1 MDDISNYSPDIQDV
15 LYHLV
20 KSMSISFHFPLILL
34 QIGSKDG
41 FKFLTNFLQQEF
53 LDKALSII
61 DKKRIVVLQGIP
73 SGRIYYKIVGT
84 DAVHNPD
91 IICFDHYCP
100 CKIFQGSLAS
110 NNTLYIVCFLWVKIT
125 Q

>member
-20 KSMSISFHFPLILL
+20 KSMPISFYFPLILL
-34 QIGSKDG
+34 HIGSKDG

-91 IICFDHYCP
+91 IICFDHYCQ

-110 NNTLYIVCFLWVKIT
+110 NNTLYIVCFL
-125 Q
+125 